1 MYYFFGDKVRPANA
15 EETSKIGLPNAEMW
29 EGRLVIP
36 VREKGMEKAWDKA
49 RAAAA
54 EYESKTGIK
63 IINLGWT
70 TYNPYNKLSE
80 LRSNANLTQQALAA
94 ATGVNIRQIQ
104 KWESGELDIGK
115 AAAKTVVKVAKALG
129 TTVDKIVEA
138 V

>member
-1 MYYFFGDKVRPANA
+1 MYYFCGDKVRPAN
-15 EETSKIGLPNAEMW
+15 ETETLKIGLPNAEMW

-36 VREKGMEKAWDKA
+36 VREKSMEKAWEKA
-49 RAAAA
+49 RAAVA

-80 LRSNANLTQQALAA
+80 LRSDANLTQQALAA
-94 ATGVNIRQIQ
+94 AAGVNIRQIQ

-115 AAAKTVVKVAKALG
+115 AAAETVLKVAKVLG
-129 TTVDKIVEA
+129 TTVDKIVETL
-138 V
+138 

>member
-15 EETSKIGLPNAEMW
+15 EETSKIGLPN
-29 EGRLVIP
+29 
-36 VREKGMEKAWDKA
+36 
-49 RAAAA
+49 
-54 EYESKTGIK
+54 
-63 IINLGWT
+63 
-70 TYNPYNKLSE
+70 NKLSE